1 MEEEAFR
8 IALDHVN
15 NDTVNYPEFKLRG
28 LIRFSNP
35 TDDFDNIE
43 QGEESCIW
51 NWSQKFNSGLFTLWL
66 NGKVELLRFFFMFA
80 VYEA

>member
-28 LIRFSNP
+28 LVRFSSP

-43 QGEESCIW
+43 QGEESSIW
-51 NWSQKFNSGLFTLWL
+51 NLSQKLNSGLFTLWL
-66 NGKVELLRFFFMFA
+66 NGEVELLRFFFMFA

>member
-28 LIRFSNP
+28 LVRFSSP

-43 QGEESCIW
+43 QGEESSIW
-51 NWSQKFNSGLFTLWL
+51 NLSQKFNSGLFTLWL
-66 NGKVELLRFFFMFA
+66 NGEVELLRFFFMFA

>member
-1 MEEEAFR
+1 MFSTERGINRTMEEEAFR

-51 NWSQKFNSGLFTLWL
+51 NLSEKFNSGLFTL
-66 NGKVELLRFFFMFA
+66 
-80 VYEA
+80 